1 MSEKCLDLWKMVYMG
16 SARNSLFI
24 SLTRLLLIS
33 SLSYS
38 PSLILLL
45 SKKSRENFH
54 SLAPFV
60 CQYLQMSVTIATNVS
75 PILHFHSRN
84 LAT

>member
-1 MSEKCLDLWKMVYMG
+1 MSEKYLDLWKMEYMG
-16 SARNSLFI
+16 LARNSISLFI
-24 SLTRLLLIS
+24 YLSRLLLSS

-60 CQYLQMSVTIATNVS
+60 CQYLQIKGKY
-75 PILHFHSRN
+75 P
-84 LAT
+84 